1 MLIIALSV
9 LLSGRAWAMDS
20 EEILQAQIDALEL
33 DELERAAGEY
43 GFSTDW
49 SQGADLDGG
58 LQDILDTGL
67 QSVQSVVGK
76 ALRSALLLLAI
87 VLLAGL
93 ADGASIWG
101 GKGLQAAQ
109 VGAALAVAAV
119 AAADS
124 AALINLGSQVIEEM
138 EIFGDALLPTAA
150 AATAAVGA
158 PGAAAARQLASMLFS
173 DLLTGAIRRLL
184 LPLVY
189 AFIALSTAYAAL
201 GNDALHRLAAA
212 LRWVTVS
219 VLTALLLAFVAYLT
233 LSGVIAGATDAATL
247 KATKFAMSTAVPVVG
262 GILSDAAGTVL
273 AGAGILKN
281 SIGVFGMLAVLSM
294 CVLPFARLGVY
305 YLTYKLTAALAAAVA
320 PPRVAGLIDSIGK
333 AFALVLGM
341 VGSCA
346 LLLLVSM
353 VAAVMVAGA

>member
-1 MLIIALSV
+1 MAALLTGGV
-9 LLSGRAWAMDS
+9 WARAAD
-20 EEILQAQIDALEL
+20 EILQAPIEALEL
-33 DELERAAGEY
+33 DYREQAAGEY
-43 GFSTDW
+43 GFSIDW

-58 LQDILDTGL
+58 LQDVLDTGL
-67 QSVQSVVGK
+67 QSVQGVVGK

-87 VLLAGL
+87 VLLSGL
-93 ADGASIWG
+93 ADGAAIWG
-101 GKGLQAAQ
+101 GKGGQAAQ
-109 VGAALAVAAV
+109 AGAALAVAAV

-124 AALINLGSQVIEEM
+124 AALISLGSQVIEEM
-138 EIFGDALLPTAA
+138 EVFGDALLPTAA
-150 AATAAVGA
+150 AATAAAGA
-158 PGAAAARQLASMLFS
+158 PGAAAARQLASVLFS

-201 GNDALHRLAAA
+201 GNEGLNRVAAA

-233 LSGVIAGATDAATL
+233 ISGVIAGATDATTL
-247 KATKFAMSTAVPVVG
+247 KAAKFAVSTAVPVVG

-294 CVLPFARLGVY
+294 SVLPFVHLGAY
-305 YLTYKLTAALAAAVA
+305 YLIYKLTAALAAAVA
-320 PPRVAGLIDSIGK
+320 PPRIAGLIDSIGK

-353 VAAVMVAGA
+353 VAAVTVAGA

>member
-1 MLIIALSV
+1 MAV
-9 LLSGRAWAMDS
+9 LMTGRVWAMDS
-20 EEILQAQIDALEL
+20 DEILQAPTPPLALAA
-33 DELERAAGEY
+33 RVPAAGAY
-43 GFSTDW
+43 GFSVDW

-58 LQDILDTGL
+58 LQDVLDTGL
-67 QSVQSVVGK
+67 QSVQGVVGK

-87 VLLAGL
+87 VLLSGL
-93 ADGASIWG
+93 ADGAAIWG
-101 GKGLQAAQ
+101 GKGVQAAQ
-109 VGAALAVAAV
+109 AGAALAVASV

-124 AALINLGSQVIEEM
+124 AALISLGSQVIEEM
-138 EIFGDALLPTAA
+138 EVFGDALLSTAA
-150 AATAAVGA
+150 AATAAAGA
-158 PGAAAARQLASMLFS
+158 PGAAAARQLASVLFS

-201 GNDALHRLAAA
+201 GNEGLNRVAAA

-233 LSGVIAGATDAATL
+233 ISGVIAGATDAATL
-247 KATKFAMSTAVPVVG
+247 KAAKFAVSTAVPVVG

-294 CVLPFARLGVY
+294 SVLPFVRLGAY
-305 YLTYKLTAALAAAVA
+305 YLIYKLTAALAAAVA
-320 PPRVAGLIDSIGK
+320 PPRIAGLIDSIGK

-353 VAAVMVAGA
+353 VAAVTVAGA